1 MIIVRL
7 NRRTLK
13 GNMDLL
19 NVIETQAHNIA
30 ASDEALL

>member
-1 MIIVRL
+1 
-7 NRRTLK
+7 
-13 GNMDLL
+13 MDLL